1 MNRRKQREYLLRKEH
16 EEKEKTILHNKQ
28 ALKKHIDE
36 NKNLPHKLKK
46 DASSLLQ
53 DMLHDIEEESVKP
66 FKPILTTS
74 RSPSDKLKKFTKRL
88 SHILSANNM
97 PRGNLTKEDL
107 SEYMAK
113 SEYNLLIIVNENRG
127 IPTSMA
133 FLEYPY
139 GPSFY
144 FSLHNVKL
152 ADFDIKGKVHFMA
165 EDLEK
170 DEMLRI
176 KDFMC
181 RLFSGSGD
189 KRVVLMARRESFVCF
204 RHYFEDECEGFDMR
218 LYEIVRG
225 TLEGGEKEFV
235 YKPFMN
241 TTRKKE

>member
-16 EEKEKTILHNKQ
+16 EEKEKVISYNKQ
-28 ALKKHIDE
+28 ALKKHIAD

-46 DASSLLQ
+46 EASSLLQ
-53 DMLHDIEEESVKP
+53 DMLHDIEEESIKS
-66 FKPILTTS
+66 FKPLLTTS

-97 PRGNLTKEDL
+97 ARGNLTKEDL

-127 IPTSMA
+127 IPTSIA

-139 GPSFY
+139 GPSLY

-152 ADFDIKGKVHFMA
+152 GDFDFKGKIHFMA

-170 DEMLRI
+170 NEMSRV

-181 RLFSGSGD
+181 RLFPDNGD
-189 KRVVLMARRESFVCF
+189 KRIVLMARRDSFVCF
-204 RHYFEDECEGFDMR
+204 RHYYEEEYEGFDMR